1 MVARLRHGICPG
13 WSEAA
18 LEALANVY
26 DRYRDLGWAKELIFP
41 GIDPD
46 DDLSVLVDELM
57 DEYVRECG
65 DEPEQRKS
73 AYEETP
79 YSLGKR
85 GEDAAVRYLK
95 ANDYEI
101 LERNWFCPFGEA
113 DIIALDPDGVIC
125 FIEVKTRRGEGAG
138 VPEEAVTLE
147 KRRKYENI
155 ALSFLANAWT
165 GGEAT
170 VRFDAIG
177 ISVTGAVHAL
187 LRHPSGYLNG
197 VR

>member
-1 MVARLRHGICPG
+1 MDNVSGVDVKVVVHQHGEQLRDGMSEERSQGYDTGCAQG

-95 ANDYEI
+95 ANKV
-101 LERNWFCPFGEA
+101 RQ
-113 DIIALDPDGVIC
+113 LDVVVATHPHRDHVGGLDTVVQN
-125 FIEVKTRRGEGAG
+125 FPVKTLYT
-138 VPEEAVTLE
+138 PVTE
-147 KRRKYENI
+147 
-155 ALSFLANAWT
+155 SDNA
-165 GGEAT
+165 
-170 VRFDAIG
+170 
-177 ISVTGAVHAL
+177 
-187 LRHPSGYLNG
+187 Y
-197 VR
+197 